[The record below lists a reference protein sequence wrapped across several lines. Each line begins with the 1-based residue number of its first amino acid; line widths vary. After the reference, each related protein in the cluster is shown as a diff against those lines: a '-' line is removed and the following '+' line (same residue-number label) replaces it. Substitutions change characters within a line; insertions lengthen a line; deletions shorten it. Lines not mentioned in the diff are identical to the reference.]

1 MFVQFVLKNIWDV
14 YSAVN
19 NKYSQAT
26 RGVHAASDFPSGL
39 MLTSLFHT

>member
-26 RGVHAASDFPSGL
+26 PPAPLPSVISHQG
-39 MLTSLFHT
+39 